1 MSVITISRGSYSRG
15 KKVAEKVAER
25 LGYECIAQEV
35 LDAASAEFKIAETEL
50 VNAIHDA
57 PPISNRFVYGREK
70 YVTYFQKAL
79 LHRLQKDDVVYH
91 GLAGHFFV
99 KDISHVLKVR
109 VITDL
114 EDRIRVFRERDGIS
128 REEALR
134 LIRKLDEQRKKWSKQ
149 LYGIYPWDPRLYDLV
164 INTEK
169 DTVDDAVDLI
179 CHTTMM
185 EAFRTTPQSKKAM
198 EDLVLSA
205 DIKAALIDLKPD
217 IEVTGLDG
225 IIHVKTTVPESQEQE
240 LVRKIN
246 EIARDIQGVKEI
258 KVHTYPSV
266 PYGD

>member
-15 KKVAEKVAER
+15 KEVAEKVAQR

-35 LDAASAEFKIAETEL
+35 LDAASKEFNIAETEL

-70 YVTYFQKAL
+70 YLTYFQKAL
-79 LHRLQKDDVVYH
+79 LHHLQKDNIVYH

-114 EDRIRVFRERDGIS
+114 EDRIRVFRERNGIS
-128 REEALR
+128 RKEALR
-134 LIRKLDEQRKKWSKQ
+134 FIRKLDEQRKKWSKQ
-149 LYGIYPWDPRLYDLV
+149 LYGSYPWNPRLYDLV
-164 INTEK
+164 INTK
-169 DTVDDAVDLI
+169 KNTIDDAVDLI
-179 CHTTMM
+179 CHTAMI
-185 EAFRTTPQSKKAM
+185 EDFRTTPQSKKAM
-198 EDLVLSA
+198 DDLVLSA

-217 IEVTGLDG
+217 IEVTGLNG
-225 IIHVKTTVPESQEQE
+225 IIHVKTTVPQSHEEE
-240 LVRKIN
+240 LVHKIN
-246 EIARDIQGVKEI
+246 EIVRDIQGIKAI